1 MDVSKL
7 SGFASISLEEMNGVS
22 LLKRV
27 DTKFLTTSSELS
39 ELLPYLYSDYQI
51 LEIDGNRLMNYS
63 TLYFDT
69 QDLRCYKEHH
79 NGKAKRHKV
88 RIRKY
93 VESDI
98 CFLEVKEKHN
108 SGMTNKVRCS
118 IDDFETT
125 LSTESKQFIEK
136 ATKKDW
142 ELKPALHNYFQRFT
156 LVNTQRSE
164 RVTIDLGLKYKTD
177 SATKQFKNV
186 VIVEVKQEKQN
197 TTTPI
202 YSILKSNRIRTVSFS
217 KYCMGVSTVFTD
229 IKSNKFKELNLKI
242 NHLNN

>member
-1 MDVSKL
+1 MNVSKL

-27 DTKFLTTSSELS
+27 DTKFLTTNSELS
-39 ELLPYLYSDYQI
+39 KLLPLLYSDYQI
-51 LEIDGNRLMNYS
+51 LEIDENRLMNYS

-69 QDLRCYKEHH
+69 KDLRCYKEHH

-88 RIRKY
+88 RIRRY

-98 CFLEVKEKHN
+98 CFLEVKEKQN

-118 IDDFETT
+118 IDDFETD
-125 LSTESKQFIEK
+125 LSPKSKKFIEN

-142 ELKPALHNYFQRFT
+142 ELEPTLHNYFKRFT

-164 RVTIDLGLKYKTD
+164 RVTIDTGLEYKTD
-177 SATKQFKNV
+177 SITKQFKNV
-186 VIVEVKQEKQN
+186 VVIEVKQEKQN
-197 TTTPI
+197 TRTPI

-217 KYCMGVSTVFTD
+217 KYCMGVANIFSG
-229 IKSNKFKELNLKI
+229 IKANKFKELNLKI
-242 NHLNN
+242 NQLNN

>member
-1 MDVSKL
+1 MNVSKL

-27 DTKFLTTSSELS
+27 DTKFLTSSSELS
-39 ELLPYLYSDYQI
+39 KLLPALYSDYQI

-98 CFLEVKEKHN
+98 CFLEVKEKQN

-118 IDDFETT
+118 IDNFETT
-125 LSTESKQFIEK
+125 LSTESKQFIEN
-136 ATKKDW
+136 ATKKNW
-142 ELKPALHNYFQRFT
+142 ELKPALHNAFKRFT

-164 RVTIDLGLKYKTD
+164 RVTIDVGLEYKTD
-177 SATKQFKNV
+177 STTKEFKNV
-186 VIVEVKQEKQN
+186 VVVEVKQVKQN
-197 TTTPI
+197 TRTPI

-217 KYCMGVSTVFTD
+217 KYCMGVSNVFSD
-229 IKSNKFKELNLKI
+229 VKSNTFKELNLKI
-242 NHLNN
+242 NQLNY

>member
-98 CFLEVKEKHN
+98 CFLEVKEKQN

-118 IDDFETT
+118 IDDFETS

-164 RVTIDLGLKYKTD
+164 RVT
-177 SATKQFKNV
+177 
-186 VIVEVKQEKQN
+186 
-197 TTTPI
+197 
-202 YSILKSNRIRTVSFS
+202 
-217 KYCMGVSTVFTD
+217 
-229 IKSNKFKELNLKI
+229 
-242 NHLNN
+242 

>member
-98 CFLEVKEKHN
+98 CFLEVKEKQN

-125 LSTESKQFIEK
+125 LSTQSKQFIEK

-177 SATKQFKNV
+177 ATTKQFKNV

-197 TTTPI
+197 TRTPI

-242 NHLNN
+242 NHLTN

>member
-7 SGFASISLEEMNGVS
+7 SGFTSISLEEMNGVS

-98 CFLEVKEKHN
+98 CFLEVKEKQN

-156 LVNTQRSE
+156 LVNTQRYE

-177 SATKQFKNV
+177 ATTKQFKNV

-197 TTTPI
+197 TRTPI

-242 NHLNN
+242 NHLTN

>member
-98 CFLEVKEKHN
+98 CFLEVKEKQN

-177 SATKQFKNV
+177 ATTKQFKKV

-197 TTTPI
+197 TRTPI

>member
-1 MDVSKL
+1 MNVSKL

-27 DTKFLTTSSELS
+27 DTKFLTTNSELS
-39 ELLPYLYSDYQI
+39 KLLPLLYSDYQI
-51 LEIDGNRLMNYS
+51 LEIDENRLMNYS

-69 QDLRCYKEHH
+69 KDLRCYKEHH

-88 RIRKY
+88 RIRRY

-98 CFLEVKEKHN
+98 CFLEVKEKQN

-118 IDDFETT
+118 IDDFETD
-125 LSTESKQFIEK
+125 LSPKSKKFIEN

-142 ELKPALHNYFQRFT
+142 ELEPALHNYFKRFT

-164 RVTIDLGLKYKTD
+164 RVTIDTGLEYKTD
-177 SATKQFKNV
+177 SITKQFKNV
-186 VIVEVKQEKQN
+186 VIIEVKQEKQN
-197 TTTPI
+197 TRTPI

-217 KYCMGVSTVFTD
+217 KYCMGVANIFSGV
-229 IKSNKFKELNLKI
+229 KANKFKELNLKI
-242 NHLNN
+242 NQLNN

>member
-98 CFLEVKEKHN
+98 CFLEVKEKQN

-156 LVNTQRSE
+156 LVSTQRSE
-164 RVTIDLGLKYKTD
+164 RVTIDLGLEYKTD
-177 SATKQFKNV
+177 SNTKEFKNIV
-186 VIVEVKQEKQN
+186 VVEVKQEKQN
-197 TTTPI
+197 TRTPI

-217 KYCMGVSTVFTD
+217 KYCMGVSNIFTD

-242 NHLNN
+242 NQLNN

>member
-98 CFLEVKEKHN
+98 CFLEVKEKQN

-177 SATKQFKNV
+177 ATTKQFKNV

-197 TTTPI
+197 TRTPI

-242 NHLNN
+242 NQLNN

>member
-98 CFLEVKEKHN
+98 CFLEVKEKQN

-118 IDDFETT
+118 IDDFETS

-177 SATKQFKNV
+177 ATTKQFKNV
-186 VIVEVKQEKQN
+186 VVIEVKQEKQN
-197 TTTPI
+197 TRTPI

-242 NHLNN
+242 NHLTN

>member
-98 CFLEVKEKHN
+98 CFLEVKEKQN

-125 LSTESKQFIEK
+125 LSTQSKQFIEK

-177 SATKQFKNV
+177 ATTKQFKNV

-197 TTTPI
+197 TRTPI

>member
-98 CFLEVKEKHN
+98 CFLEVKEKQN

-177 SATKQFKNV
+177 ATTKQFKNV

-197 TTTPI
+197 TRTPI

>member
-39 ELLPYLYSDYQI
+39 ELLSYLYSDYQI

-98 CFLEVKEKHN
+98 CFLEVKEKQN

-118 IDDFETT
+118 IDDFETS

-177 SATKQFKNV
+177 ATTKQFKNV
-186 VIVEVKQEKQN
+186 VVVEVKQEKQN
-197 TTTPI
+197 TRTPI

-217 KYCMGVSTVFTD
+217 KYCMGVSAVFTD

-242 NHLNN
+242 NHLTN

>member
-98 CFLEVKEKHN
+98 CFLEVKEKQN

-118 IDDFETT
+118 IDDFETS

-177 SATKQFKNV
+177 ATTKQFKNV

-197 TTTPI
+197 TRTPI

-229 IKSNKFKELNLKI
+229 IK
-242 NHLNN
+242 

>member
-98 CFLEVKEKHN
+98 CFLEVKEKQN

-118 IDDFETT
+118 IDDFETS

-177 SATKQFKNV
+177 ATTKQFKNV

-197 TTTPI
+197 TRTPI

>member
-1 MDVSKL
+1 MNASKL

-27 DTKFLTTSSELS
+27 DTKVLTSNFELS
-39 ELLPYLYSDYQI
+39 KLLPLLYSDYQI
-51 LEIDGNRLMNYS
+51 LEIDQNRLMNYS

-69 QDLRCYKEHH
+69 KDLRCYKEHH

-88 RIRKY
+88 RIRRY

-98 CFLEVKEKHN
+98 CFLEVKEKQN

-118 IDDFETT
+118 IDDFETD
-125 LSTESKQFIEK
+125 LSQESKKFIEK

-142 ELKPALHNYFQRFT
+142 ELEPTLHNYFKRFT

-164 RVTIDLGLKYKTD
+164 RVTIDTGLKYKTD
-177 SATKQFKNV
+177 AITKKFENV
-186 VIVEVKQEKQN
+186 VVIEVKQEKQN
-197 TTTPI
+197 TRTPI

-217 KYCMGVSTVFTD
+217 KYCMGVANIFSG

-242 NHLNN
+242 NQLNN

>member
-1 MDVSKL
+1 MNVSKL

-27 DTKFLTTSSELS
+27 DTKFLTTNSELS
-39 ELLPYLYSDYQI
+39 KLLPLLYSDYQI
-51 LEIDGNRLMNYS
+51 LEIDENRLMNYS

-69 QDLRCYKEHH
+69 KDLRCYKEHH

-88 RIRKY
+88 RIRRY

-98 CFLEVKEKHN
+98 CFLEVKEKQN

-118 IDDFETT
+118 IDDFETD
-125 LSTESKQFIEK
+125 LSPKSKKFIEN

-142 ELKPALHNYFQRFT
+142 KLEPALHNYFKRFT

-164 RVTIDLGLKYKTD
+164 RVTIDTGLEYKTD
-177 SATKQFKNV
+177 SITKQFKNV
-186 VIVEVKQEKQN
+186 VIIEVKQEKQN
-197 TTTPI
+197 TRTPI

-217 KYCMGVSTVFTD
+217 KYCMGVANIFSGV
-229 IKSNKFKELNLKI
+229 KSNKFKELNLKI
-242 NHLNN
+242 NQLNN

>member
-1 MDVSKL
+1 MNVSKL

-27 DTKFLTTSSELS
+27 DTKFLTTNSELS
-39 ELLPYLYSDYQI
+39 KLLPLLYSDYQI
-51 LEIDGNRLMNYS
+51 LEIDENRLMNYS

-69 QDLRCYKEHH
+69 KDLRCYKEHH

-88 RIRKY
+88 RIRRY

-98 CFLEVKEKHN
+98 CFLEVKEKQN

-118 IDDFETT
+118 IDDFETD
-125 LSTESKQFIEK
+125 LSPKSKKFIEN

-142 ELKPALHNYFQRFT
+142 ELEPALHNYFKRFT

-164 RVTIDLGLKYKTD
+164 RVTIDTGLEYKTD
-177 SATKQFKNV
+177 SITKQFKNV
-186 VIVEVKQEKQN
+186 VVIEVKQEKQN
-197 TTTPI
+197 TRTPI

-217 KYCMGVSTVFTD
+217 KYCMGVANIFSGV
-229 IKSNKFKELNLKI
+229 KANKFKELNLKI
-242 NHLNN
+242 NQLNN

>member
-98 CFLEVKEKHN
+98 CFLEVKEKQN

-118 IDDFETT
+118 IDDFETS

-177 SATKQFKNV
+177 ATTKQFKNV

-197 TTTPI
+197 TRTPI

-229 IKSNKFKELNLKI
+229 IKSNKFK
-242 NHLNN
+242 

>member
-1 MDVSKL
+1 MNVSKL

-27 DTKFLTTSSELS
+27 DTKFLTSGSELS
-39 ELLPYLYSDYQI
+39 KLLPLLYSDYQI
-51 LEIDGNRLMNYS
+51 LEIDENRLMNYS

-69 QDLRCYKEHH
+69 KDLRCYKEHH

-88 RIRKY
+88 RIRRY

-98 CFLEVKEKHN
+98 CFLEVKEKQN

-118 IDDFETT
+118 IDDFETD
-125 LSTESKQFIEK
+125 LSPKSKKFIEN

-142 ELKPALHNYFQRFT
+142 ELEPTLHNYFKRFT

-164 RVTIDLGLKYKTD
+164 RVTIDTGLEYKTD
-177 SATKQFKNV
+177 SITKQFKNV
-186 VIVEVKQEKQN
+186 VVIEVKQEKQN
-197 TTTPI
+197 TRTPI

-217 KYCMGVSTVFTD
+217 KYCMGVANIFSG
-229 IKSNKFKELNLKI
+229 IKANKFKELNLKI
-242 NHLNN
+242 NQLNN

>member
-1 MDVSKL
+1 MNVSKL
-7 SGFASISLEEMNGVS
+7 SGFTSISLEEMNGVS

-27 DTKFLTTSSELS
+27 DTKFLTTNSELS
-39 ELLPYLYSDYQI
+39 KLLPLLYSDYQI
-51 LEIDGNRLMNYS
+51 LEIDENRLMNYS

-69 QDLRCYKEHH
+69 KDLRCYKEHH

-88 RIRKY
+88 RIRRY

-98 CFLEVKEKHN
+98 CFLEVKEKQN

-118 IDDFETT
+118 IDDFETD
-125 LSTESKQFIEK
+125 LSPKSKKFIEN

-142 ELKPALHNYFQRFT
+142 ELEPTLHNYFKRFT

-164 RVTIDLGLKYKTD
+164 RVTIDTGLEYKTD
-177 SATKQFKNV
+177 SITKQFKNV
-186 VIVEVKQEKQN
+186 VVIEVKQEKQN
-197 TTTPI
+197 TRTPI

-217 KYCMGVSTVFTD
+217 KYCMGVANIFSG
-229 IKSNKFKELNLKI
+229 IKANKFKELNLKI
-242 NHLNN
+242 NQLNN

>member
-1 MDVSKL
+1 VSKL
-7 SGFASISLEEMNGVS
+7 SGFTSISLEEMNGVS

-27 DTKFLTTSSELS
+27 DTKFLTTNSELS
-39 ELLPYLYSDYQI
+39 KLLPLLYSDYQI
-51 LEIDGNRLMNYS
+51 LEIDENRLMNYS

-69 QDLRCYKEHH
+69 KDLRCYKEHH

-88 RIRKY
+88 RIRRY

-98 CFLEVKEKHN
+98 CFLEVKEKQN

-118 IDDFETT
+118 IDDFETD
-125 LSTESKQFIEK
+125 LSPKSKKFIEN

-142 ELKPALHNYFQRFT
+142 ELEPTLHNYFKRFT

-164 RVTIDLGLKYKTD
+164 RVTIDTGLEYKTD
-177 SATKQFKNV
+177 SITKQFKNV
-186 VIVEVKQEKQN
+186 VVIEVKQEKQN
-197 TTTPI
+197 TRTPI

-217 KYCMGVSTVFTD
+217 KYCMGVANIFSG
-229 IKSNKFKELNLKI
+229 IKANKFKELNLKI
-242 NHLNN
+242 NQLNN

>member
-1 MDVSKL
+1 MNVSKL
-7 SGFASISLEEMNGVS
+7 SGFTSISLEEMNGVS

-27 DTKFLTTSSELS
+27 DTKFLTTNSELS
-39 ELLPYLYSDYQI
+39 KLLPLLYSDYQI
-51 LEIDGNRLMNYS
+51 LEIDENRLMNYS

-69 QDLRCYKEHH
+69 KDLRCYKEHH

-88 RIRKY
+88 RIRRY

-98 CFLEVKEKHN
+98 CFLEVKEKQN

-118 IDDFETT
+118 IDDFETD
-125 LSTESKQFIEK
+125 LSPKSKKFIEN

-142 ELKPALHNYFQRFT
+142 ELEPALHNYFKRFT

-164 RVTIDLGLKYKTD
+164 RVTIDTGLEYKTD
-177 SATKQFKNV
+177 SITKQFKNV
-186 VIVEVKQEKQN
+186 VVIEVKQEKQN
-197 TTTPI
+197 TRTPI

-217 KYCMGVSTVFTD
+217 KYCMGVANIFSG
-229 IKSNKFKELNLKI
+229 IKANKFKELNLKI
-242 NHLNN
+242 NQLNN

>member
-1 MDVSKL
+1 MNVSKL

-27 DTKFLTTSSELS
+27 DTKFLTTNSELS
-39 ELLPYLYSDYQI
+39 KLLPLLYSDYQI
-51 LEIDGNRLMNYS
+51 LEIDENRLMNYS

-69 QDLRCYKEHH
+69 KDLRCYKEHH

-88 RIRKY
+88 RIRRY

-98 CFLEVKEKHN
+98 CFLEVKEKQN

-118 IDDFETT
+118 IDDFETD
-125 LSTESKQFIEK
+125 LSPKSKKFIEN

-142 ELKPALHNYFQRFT
+142 ELEPALHNYFKRFT

-164 RVTIDLGLKYKTD
+164 RVTIDTGLEYKTD
-177 SATKQFKNV
+177 SITKQFKNV
-186 VIVEVKQEKQN
+186 VVIEVKQEKQN
-197 TTTPI
+197 TRTPI

-217 KYCMGVSTVFTD
+217 KYCMGVANIFSG
-229 IKSNKFKELNLKI
+229 IKANKFKELNLKI
-242 NHLNN
+242 NQLNN

>member
-1 MDVSKL
+1 MNVSKL

-27 DTKFLTTSSELS
+27 DTKFLTTNSELS
-39 ELLPYLYSDYQI
+39 KLLPLLYSDYQI
-51 LEIDGNRLMNYS
+51 LEIEGNRLMNYS

-69 QDLRCYKEHH
+69 KDLRCYMEHH
-79 NGKAKRHKV
+79 NGKAKRHKI
-88 RIRKY
+88 RIRRY

-98 CFLEVKEKHN
+98 CFLEVKEKQN

-118 IDDFETT
+118 IDDFETN
-125 LSTESKQFIEK
+125 LSPESKKFIEK

-142 ELKPALHNYFQRFT
+142 ELEPALHNYFKRFT

-164 RVTIDLGLKYKTD
+164 RVTIDTGLEYKTD
-177 SATKQFKNV
+177 STTKNFKNV
-186 VIVEVKQEKQN
+186 VVIEVKQEKQN
-197 TTTPI
+197 TRTPI

-217 KYCMGVSTVFTD
+217 KYCMGVANIFSGV
-229 IKSNKFKELNLKI
+229 KSNKFKELNLKI
-242 NHLNN
+242 NQLNN

>member
-98 CFLEVKEKHN
+98 CFLEVKEKQN

-118 IDDFETT
+118 IDDFETS

-177 SATKQFKNV
+177 ATTKQFKNV

-197 TTTPI
+197 TRTPI

-217 KYCMGVSTVFTD
+217 KYCMGVSNIFTD

-242 NHLNN
+242 NQLNN

>member
-98 CFLEVKEKHN
+98 CFLEVKEKQN

-177 SATKQFKNV
+177 STTKQFKNV

-197 TTTPI
+197 TRTPI

>member
-98 CFLEVKEKHN
+98 CFLEVKEKQN

-177 SATKQFKNV
+177 STTKQFKNV

-197 TTTPI
+197 TRTPI

-229 IKSNKFKELNLKI
+229 IKSNKFKEMNLKI
-242 NHLNN
+242 NQLNN

>member
-98 CFLEVKEKHN
+98 CFLEVKEKQN

-118 IDDFETT
+118 INDFETT

-177 SATKQFKNV
+177 ATTKQFKNV

-197 TTTPI
+197 TRTPI